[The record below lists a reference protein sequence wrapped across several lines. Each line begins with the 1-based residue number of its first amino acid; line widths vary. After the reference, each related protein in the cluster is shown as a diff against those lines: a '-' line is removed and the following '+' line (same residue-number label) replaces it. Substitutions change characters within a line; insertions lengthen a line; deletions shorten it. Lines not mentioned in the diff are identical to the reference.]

1 MVPPDHSWLDW
12 FIAYLQ
18 LALLFVGILACIVL
32 FFYAVYLEVRIWE
45 ETQQL
50 QKPKKLKMLNK
61 SSYFWGA
68 GISQAEDQV
77 NTPLL
82 GKKTKTQ
89 KYSQIV

>member
-1 MVPPDHSWLDW
+1 MIPPDHSWLDW

-32 FFYAVYLEVRIWE
+32 FFYAVYLEVRSWE
-45 ETQQL
+45 ETQQ
-50 QKPKKLKMLNK
+50 
-61 SSYFWGA
+61 SSYFWDA

-82 GKKTKTQ
+82 GKKTKTL